1 LKIKNLGIDEGLFN
15 RISEVAQHMPFY
27 NLLGIRI
34 TALGPGYAEL
44 MVSTGADHANNLDI
58 VHGGLLVTRISTS
71 CLMYS
76 YGTEYLFLSTC
87 MR

>member
-34 TALGPGYAEL
+34 TAPPAGYTVPVPAVSGAFPGSQPTPL
-44 MVSTGADHANNLDI
+44 
-58 VHGGLLVTRISTS
+58 
-71 CLMYS
+71 
-76 YGTEYLFLSTC
+76 
-87 MR
+87 